1 MVIQIPKE
9 TSPRPFLKWAGG
21 KSRLIQQYI
30 PYFPNNY
37 KNYYEPFLGGGAVF
51 FYLQPTT
58 AILTDI
64 NAELINTYC
73 CVRDNVDELILLLKE
88 HKERHTRDYYYSVR
102 NNFAGTDLEKA
113 ARLIYLNK
121 TCFNGLYRV
130 NSQGKFNVPLG
141 RYDNP
146 NICPENLL
154 QLASTALYDATIQQ
168 ADFTQVLKYATSS
181 DDFVFFDP
189 PYHPISDTSYFT
201 AYSSNSFTRK
211 DQEVL
216 RDTCAELS
224 SRGVKVMVCNSDS
237 EFIKK
242 IYQDINFETYT
253 IKAARSINS
262 NIKNRGII
270 NELLITSFD
279 NKEFRS
285 QNSEFSMNPVCLGSE

>member
-30 PYFPNNY
+30 PYFPKSY

-51 FYLQPTT
+51 FYLQPTA

-73 CVRDNVDELILLLKE
+73 CVRDHVEELISILKE
-88 HKERHTRDYYYSVR
+88 HKTRHDKDYYYSIR
-102 NNFAGTDLEKA
+102 NHSGGTDIEKA

-141 RYDNP
+141 KYDNP
-146 NICPENLL
+146 NICSEVLL
-154 QLASTALYDATIQQ
+154 KASSEALSHAEIQQ
-168 ADFTQVLKYATSS
+168 ADFTEVLNHATSS

-189 PYHPISDTSYFT
+189 PYYPISETSYFT
-201 AYSSNSFTRK
+201 AYSQNCFSKK

-216 RDTCAELS
+216 RDTCAELA

-237 EFIKK
+237 EFIQK
-242 IYQDINFETYT
+242 IYTDINFETSK

-262 NIKNRGII
+262 NIKNRGMIY
-270 NELLITSFD
+270 ELLITSFKD
-279 NKEFRS
+279 FYLPK
-285 QNSEFSMNPVCLGSE
+285 Q

>member
-30 PYFPNNY
+30 PYFPKNY

-51 FYLQPTT
+51 FYLQPST

-73 CVRDNVDELILLLKE
+73 CVRDHVEELISLLKE
-88 HKERHTRDYYYSVR
+88 HKIRHNKDYYYSVR
-102 NNFAGTDLEKA
+102 NRSFGSDIEKA
-113 ARLIYLNK
+113 ARFIYLNK

-141 RYDNP
+141 RYENP
-146 NICPENLL
+146 NICHENLL
-154 QLASTALYDATIQQ
+154 IVASEALSYAEIQQ
-168 ADFTQVLKYATSS
+168 ADFTEVLNHATSS

-201 AYSSNSFTRK
+201 AYSQNCFSKK
-211 DQEVL
+211 DQELL
-216 RDTCAELS
+216 RDTCAELA

-237 EFIKK
+237 EFIQK
-242 IYQDINFETYT
+242 IYTDINFETYK
-253 IKAARSINS
+253 IKATRSINS
-262 NIKNRGII
+262 NTKNRGMID
-270 NELLITSFD
+270 ELLITSFKD
-279 NKEFRS
+279 FYLPK
-285 QNSEFSMNPVCLGSE
+285 Q

>member
-30 PYFPNNY
+30 PYFPKSY

-51 FYLQPTT
+51 FYLQPSA

-64 NAELINTYC
+64 NAELIKTYC
-73 CVRDNVDELILLLKE
+73 CVRDHVEELISILKE
-88 HKERHTRDYYYSVR
+88 HKIRHDKDYYYSVR
-102 NNFAGTDLEKA
+102 NNSGGTDIEKA

-141 RYDNP
+141 RYENP
-146 NICPENLL
+146 NICHENLL
-154 QLASTALYDATIQQ
+154 RVASIALSHAEIQQ
-168 ADFTQVLKYATSS
+168 ADFTEVLNHATSS

-189 PYHPISDTSYFT
+189 PYHPISETSYFT
-201 AYSSNSFTRK
+201 AYSQNCFSKK
-211 DQEVL
+211 DQELL
-216 RDTCAELS
+216 RDTCAELA
-224 SRGVKVMVCNSDS
+224 SRGVKVMACNSDS
-237 EFIKK
+237 EFIRK
-242 IYQDINFETYT
+242 IYTDINFETYK

-262 NIKNRGII
+262 NIKNRGMIS
-270 NELLITSFD
+270 ELLITSFKD
-279 NKEFRS
+279 FYLPK
-285 QNSEFSMNPVCLGSE
+285 Q

>member
-21 KSRLIQQYI
+21 KSKLIQQYI
-30 PYFPNNY
+30 PYFPKTY
-37 KNYYEPFLGGGAVF
+37 QNYYEPFLGGGAVF
-51 FYLQPTT
+51 FYLQPAT

-73 CVRDNVDELILLLKE
+73 CVRDNVEELILLLKE
-88 HKERHTRDYYYSVR
+88 HKKRHTKDYYYSVR
-102 NNFAGTDLEKA
+102 NYYGGNNLEKA
-113 ARLIYLNK
+113 ARFIYLNK

-130 NSQGKFNVPLG
+130 NSQGNFNVPLG

-154 QLASTALYDATIQQ
+154 RLAKQALSQAKIQQ
-168 ADFTQVLKYATSS
+168 ADFTQVLNYATSS

-189 PYHPISDTSYFT
+189 PYYPISETSYFT
-201 AYSSNSFTRK
+201 AYSQNCFSTK
-211 DQEVL
+211 HQEIL
-216 RDTCAELS
+216 RDTCAELA

-237 EFIKK
+237 EFIKQ
-242 IYQDINFETYT
+242 IYREIDFKTHT

-270 NELLITSFD
+270 DELLITSF
-279 NKEFRS
+279 N
-285 QNSEFSMNPVCLGSE
+285 N

>member
-30 PYFPNNY
+30 PYFPKSY

-51 FYLQPTT
+51 FYLQPKT
-58 AILTDI
+58 ATLTDI

-73 CVRDNVDELILLLKE
+73 CVRDRVEELISLLKE
-88 HKERHTRDYYYSVR
+88 HKIRHNKDYYYSVR
-102 NNFAGTDLEKA
+102 NNSGGTDIEKA

-141 RYDNP
+141 RYENP
-146 NICPENLL
+146 NICSEVLL
-154 QLASTALYDATIQQ
+154 QTASEALSHAEIKQ
-168 ADFTQVLKYATSS
+168 ADFTEVLNYATSS

-201 AYSSNSFTRK
+201 AYSQNCFSKK
-211 DQEVL
+211 DQELL
-216 RDTCAELS
+216 RDTCAELA

-237 EFIKK
+237 EFIRN
-242 IYQDINFETYT
+242 IYTDINFEAYK

-262 NIKNRGII
+262 NIKNRGMID
-270 NELLITSFD
+270 ELLITSFKD
-279 NKEFRS
+279 FYLPK
-285 QNSEFSMNPVCLGSE
+285 Q

>member
-30 PYFPNNY
+30 PYFPKSY

-51 FYLQPTT
+51 FYLQPT
-58 AILTDI
+58 AAVLTDI

-73 CVRDNVDELILLLKE
+73 CVRDHVEELISILKE
-88 HKERHTRDYYYSVR
+88 HKIRHNKDYYYSIR
-102 NNFAGTDLEKA
+102 NHSSGTDIEKA

-141 RYDNP
+141 RYTNP
-146 NICPENLL
+146 NICSEFLL
-154 QLASTALYDATIQQ
+154 KAASEALSHASIKQ
-168 ADFTQVLKYATSS
+168 ANFTEVLNYATSS

-201 AYSSNSFTRK
+201 AYSQNCFSKK
-211 DQEVL
+211 DQELL
-216 RDTCAELS
+216 RDTCAELA

-237 EFIKK
+237 EFINK
-242 IYQDINFETYT
+242 IYTDINFETYK

-262 NIKNRGII
+262 NVKNRGMIC
-270 NELLITSFD
+270 ELLITSFKD
-279 NKEFRS
+279 FYLPM
-285 QNSEFSMNPVCLGSE
+285 Q

>member
-30 PYFPNNY
+30 PYFPKSY

-51 FYLQPTT
+51 FYLQPSA

-64 NAELINTYC
+64 NADLINTYY
-73 CVRDNVDELILLLKE
+73 CVRDHVEDLISILKE
-88 HKERHTRDYYYSVR
+88 HKIRHNKDYYYSIR
-102 NNFAGTDLEKA
+102 NYSGGTDIEKA
-113 ARLIYLNK
+113 ARIIYLNK

-141 RYDNP
+141 RYENP
-146 NICPENLL
+146 NICHENLL
-154 QLASTALYDATIQQ
+154 RLASIALSHAEIQQ
-168 ADFTQVLKYATSS
+168 ADFTEVLNHATSS

-189 PYHPISDTSYFT
+189 PYHPISETSYFT
-201 AYSSNSFTRK
+201 AYNQNCFSKK
-211 DQEVL
+211 DQELL
-216 RDTCAELS
+216 RDTCAELA

-237 EFIKK
+237 EFISK
-242 IYQDINFETYT
+242 IYTDINFETYR

-262 NIKNRGII
+262 NIKNRGMIY
-270 NELLITSFD
+270 ELLITSFKD
-279 NKEFRS
+279 FYLPK
-285 QNSEFSMNPVCLGSE
+285 Q